1 MAHTQDDIIED
12 IPLLRLELLAQLG
25 DIQDVMRSKNIPFSR
40 VENEMLSTALQLRP
54 DERQVAGL
62 PRLVVR
68 LDTMVTRH
76 DDAERCRASPA

>member
-12 IPLLRLELLAQLG
+12 IPMLRGLRLELLAQVG
-25 DIQDVMRSKNIPFSR
+25 DLQDVMRSKNIPFSR

-62 PRLVVR
+62 RRLLVR
-68 LDTMVTRH
+68 
-76 DDAERCRASPA
+76 